1 MKGYLPIYIGDL
13 RYELTI
19 DGDGE
24 HFVLGNDANAS
35 VYLAELSHPLVIAC
49 QKGSLFYQFADDQ
62 PQPLELPADLTDRI
76 RIEKLQDQP
85 STVVD
90 VLDKQRISVNPGD
103 LLFDNEDVQLLFFKN
118 TSSWELSV
126 FAGTVYIN
134 NQKLRQDKIDLAFGD
149 EVTFG
154 SKKIKLLND
163 ELHLWG
169 ESGISGQLIKRTES
183 RYHFYP
189 GYPDYHRSPRLIYRG
204 SEEKLEVKAPPQEP
218 RKPTDQLLKLII
230 PPLMM
235 IGITILITLIQ
246 PRGIYILM
254 TISMSAVTLVFSIS
268 NYIRNRKQ
276 YKIDLAD
283 RIESYQA
290 YLSDKSIELRKKAE
304 EYRKGRLY
312 HYPDLPA
319 IDSLLKEYHHRIYEK
334 TPLHFDFLYYR
345 LGLGRIKP
353 SYKLAYSEK
362 ERNKK
367 TDDLEKEGFALYER
381 NRKVSDVPVIAN
393 LVNGPVG
400 YIGERALVIE
410 QLQLMLTQL
419 AFFHSYHDVQFI
431 PIFPEEEKA
440 EWDWLRWLPHASL
453 QGLNVRGFV
462 YNQRTRDQVLN
473 SLNQI
478 LKDRQTQKRDPQ
490 NGREN
495 ILFSPHYIVLITDE
509 KLTLDHAIME
519 FFNED
524 PTELGC
530 SVIFVQDVLSS
541 LSENVKTII
550 NIKDVNYAELVI
562 EEGELKNLDIALDH
576 FPENFD
582 KESIS
587 RRLAPLNHL
596 QNLKSSIPESVT
608 FLELYQ
614 AEDFQGLK
622 VSERWKQNNPY
633 KSLAVPLGLRGQDD
647 IVYLNLHEK
656 AHGPHGLIA
665 GTTGSGKSELI
676 QSYILSLAVNFHP
689 HDVAFLLIDYKGGG
703 MANLFKDLPHLLG
716 TITNLDGAQS
726 MRALAS
732 IKAEL
737 RRRQTLFAQAGV
749 NHINQYQKKYQLGEV
764 DEPLPHLFLI
774 SDEFAE
780 LKADQPDFMTELVS
794 TARIGRSIG
803 IHLILAT
810 QKPSGVVNDQIWSN
824 SRFKIALKVAERT
837 DSQEI
842 LKTPDAAYITQ
853 AGRAYLQVGNN
864 EIYEL
869 FQSAWSGADYEL
881 DKTEQGIEDNTVYAI
896 NELGQY
902 EILNDDLSGLEEID
916 DIREVP
922 TELSA
927 VVQGIKDLTIA
938 MQIPPLSEPWLP
950 PLSGSIFLKELSE
963 TAKRWENVKA
973 DLTATFGMIDIPS
986 SQKQVIA
993 KHYFAEDGHLALFS
1007 SPGMGKTTF
1016 LQTLVMDLVRKN
1028 NPEQL
1033 QLYLMD
1039 FGTNGLLSLL
1049 GLPHTAD
1056 IIYTDDSAKIPK
1068 LVSRIEEELK
1078 QRKALF
1084 SRHMV
1089 STLEDYER
1097 ATQKTLPHILFVVD
1111 SYEGVKNTPFEFVI
1125 DNFLATIARD
1135 GVNMGVY
1142 ILLTTGRLGTLKA
1155 PLQSNIKTKISLKLT
1170 DDNESKSIVGR
1181 HQMIMED
1188 LPGRGLIKVEKPEI
1202 IQIALP
1208 ADGEDS
1214 FAVQEN
1220 LKSEIA
1226 AMDKSW
1232 TGIRP
1237 NRIPIVPE
1245 TLTFENF
1252 STMPATKQA
1261 VQKEA
1266 VPVGL
1271 DYDEVTAISL
1281 PLKQMGHFLIQWE
1294 KLTVRR
1300 LSLEHLLKITRL
1312 LADKDAIAI
1321 YDTDDILQEHAEEVG
1336 QYEDLGS
1343 DDCDAV
1349 QLAKE
1354 LRNRIL
1360 AGRKARQQVKQF
1372 IFITDLAVFLEQA
1385 ELEDND
1391 FALIYEEGK
1400 NLGYHFIFAVNKAFL
1415 LKRGYVQ
1422 QFLELKQTAALIA
1435 GMKMSEQSFFK
1446 RSNPSSE
1453 PMISADQAYLHYND
1467 VQTLLKLTR

>member
-90 VLDKQRISVNPGD
+90 VLDKQRISVNPDD
-103 LLFDNEDVQLLFFKN
+103 LLFDNEDVQLLFFKK

-440 EWDWLRWLPHASL
+440 EWDWLRWLPHARL
-453 QGLNVRGFV
+453 QELNVRGFV

-478 LKDRQTQKRDPQ
+478 LKDRQTQKRTQ
-490 NGREN
+490 KNGQEN
-495 ILFSPHYIVLITDE
+495 ILFSPHYVVLITDE
-509 KLTLDHAIME
+509 KLTLDHGIME

-550 NIKDVNYAELVI
+550 DIKDVNYAELVI

-614 AEDFQGLK
+614 TEDFQGLR
-622 VSERWKQNNPY
+622 VPERWEQNNPY

-716 TITNLDGAQS
+716 TITNLDGNQS

-737 RRRQTLFAQAGV
+737 RRRQNLFAQAEV

-824 SRFKIALKVAERT
+824 SRFKIALKVAERA
-837 DSQEI
+837 DSQEM
-842 LKTPDAAYITQ
+842 LKTSDAANITQ

-869 FQSAWSGADYEL
+869 FQSAWSGADYEP
-881 DKTEQGIEDNTVYAI
+881 DKTDQGIEDNTIYAI
-896 NELGQY
+896 NNLGQY
-902 EILNDDLSGLEEID
+902 EVLNDDLSGLEEVD

-922 TELSA
+922 TELG
-927 VVQGIKDLTIA
+927 VVVNRIQTLTKELGIKQLA
-938 MQIPPLSEPWLP
+938 QPWLP
-950 PLSGSIFLKELSE
+950 PLEERVYLEELYKEGY
-963 TAKRWENVKA
+963 TAYDACLGLV
-973 DLTATFGMIDIPS
+973 DIPNEQAQRVAIYNPVLQGNLLLL
-986 SQKQVIA
+986 SQ
-993 KHYFAEDGHLALFS
+993 
-1007 SPGMGKTTF
+1007 PGMGKSTF
-1016 LQTLVMDLVRKN
+1016 LQTLIMSLATRHT
-1028 NPEQL
+1028 PEEIHF
-1033 QLYLMD
+1033 YLLD
-1039 FGTNGLLSLL
+1039 FGTNGLLPLRD
-1049 GLPHTAD
+1049 LPHVADLITAD
-1056 IIYTDDSAKIPK
+1056 DEEKISKFMRRMNTVMTDRKDFLKAQGVANSAMYREQGHVYPQIII
-1068 LVSRIEEELK
+1068 
-1078 QRKALF
+1078 
-1084 SRHMV
+1084 
-1089 STLEDYER
+1089 
-1097 ATQKTLPHILFVVD
+1097 IL
-1111 SYEGVKNTPFEFVI
+1111 
-1125 DNFLATIARD
+1125 DNFEGLKDNPQYDAMEALIQLLARD
-1135 GVNMGVY
+1135 GNALGITVV
-1142 ILLTTGRLGTLKA
+1142 ITAGRLSALKGA
-1155 PLQSNIKTKISLKLT
+1155 LQANMRERIILKITEES
-1170 DDNESKSIVGR
+1170 DSKSIIGR
-1181 HQMIMED
+1181 HNYTMED
-1188 LPGRGLIKVEKPEI
+1188 IPGRGLIRYDNPEI
-1202 IQIALP
+1202 FQTALP
-1208 ADGEDS
+1208 AYGKTGQDVLM
-1214 FAVQEN
+1214 ALQE
-1220 LKSEIA
+1220 KIEQ
-1226 AMDKSW
+1226 MDRDW
-1232 TGIRP
+1232 TGQRP
-1237 NRIPIVPE
+1237 EPIALVPE
-1245 TLTFENF
+1245 LLTLQDFRLRSSVQFDISNGALPIGLNTETVENVTIPLTRLKHVAMI
-1252 STMPATKQA
+1252 SDT
-1261 VQKEA
+1261 
-1266 VPVGL
+1266 
-1271 DYDEVTAISL
+1271 DEHLVNITR
-1281 PLKQMGHFLIQWE
+1281 HLID
-1294 KLTVRR
+1294 V
-1300 LSLEHLLKITRL
+1300 LSLLENKSIMLFDTEKFYED
-1312 LADKDAIAI
+1312 LADKVKTYVTEPKEVTSRLNQLILELERRET
-1321 YDTDDILQEHAEEVG
+1321 TDEAYKEWFGIIPDFQSFVSQTNLDLDMLQTIFEHGPKVQMHLFAGSPLSYLGNNAGDIPK
-1336 QYEDLGS
+1336 YY
-1343 DDCDAV
+1343 
-1349 QLAKE
+1349 
-1354 LRNRIL
+1354 
-1360 AGRKARQQVKQF
+1360 RQNASHFLFGMRMIDQ
-1372 IFITDLAVFLEQA
+1372 VFLPKTY
-1385 ELEDND
+1385 NS
-1391 FALIYEEGK
+1391 K
-1400 NLGYHFIFAVNKAFL
+1400 
-1415 LKRGYVQ
+1415 
-1422 QFLELKQTAALIA
+1422 
-1435 GMKMSEQSFFK
+1435 
-1446 RSNPSSE
+1446 E
-1453 PMISADQAYLHYND
+1453 PYLSIDTIYLHNRRKEQLVKITKPEGD
-1467 VQTLLKLTR
+1467 